1 MNGHN
6 TVSIAEVAQEL
17 AYARKMITDWTD
29 VVRSA
34 KRDGGFVS
42 DDPTVLD
49 VLATIANDL
58 HAATSYAVAF
68 VEERQARLRA
78 KADAS

>member
-1 MNGHN
+1 MNGQN
-6 TVSIAEVAQEL
+6 TVSITEVAQEL
-17 AYARKMITDWTD
+17 SYARKLITDWTD
-29 VVRSA
+29 VVRTE
-34 KRDGGFVS
+34 RVGGNFVS
-42 DDPTVLD
+42 DSQVVLD
-49 VLATIANDL
+49 VLQTIANDL